1 MTATMTKAEREAQ
14 RATYADQLRALL
26 PPGST
31 VYCIL
36 RRVSRSGMMRHI
48 ALLAI
53 MPDGTPHDITGRA
66 ARATGMRWDRDTG
79 GLKMGGCGMDMGFSA
94 VYNLAWALYRD
105 SFGCIG
111 EGCPSNDH
119 SNGDRN
125 YAPHQHHE
133 AGYALRQR
141 WM

>member
-1 MTATMTKAEREAQ
+1 MTKKAQAAADRADAIARLRE
-14 RATYADQLRALL
+14 LC

-31 VYCIL
+31 VYTVL

-48 ALLAI
+48 SLHVI
-53 MPDGTPHDITGRA
+53 HDGQPFDITGMA
-66 ARATGMRWDRDTG
+66 ARATVTPWDRDTG

>member
-66 ARATGMRWDRDTG
+66 AVVLGWTWDRDTG
-79 GLKMGGCGMDMGFSA
+79 GLKVSGCGMDMGFHA
-94 VYNLAWALYRD
+94 VDTLAWKLYGQSMYD
-105 SFGCIG
+105 
-111 EGCPSNDH
+111 
-119 SNGDRN
+119 
-125 YAPHQHHE
+125 
-133 AGYALRQR
+133 AGIRHR
-141 WM
+141 WL